1 MKEAFMPQMFLL
13 PGGTGKRAI
22 VWTVLFFLVA
32 QMGLSIYLNRQRP
45 ELRDPAFG
53 FRLQTLQQRLKDDPD
68 SLLVLVLGSSRA
80 MNGLA
85 PLHMPIQL
93 DRNGNK
99 LLIYNFALPGSGSI
113 RELMTLRRLRA
124 AGIKPNCVLIET
136 WPVLWSEDGAFA
148 ERPLVAADELR
159 WSDWT
164 VLSHALPGKLELFAR
179 TLKGNLI
186 PLVSYRSRLLHAGA
200 RGLLPHEMDRGLTRE
215 DADWTCADGTGWL
228 PYRKLP
234 ADADALRREVQKG
247 LLVAAPLL
255 HPLRISPDYDRALND
270 LLDDCRD
277 SGIKTALFLMP
288 EHSECRHWY
297 TPQTHVIVRAYLRQL
312 SEKYACPILDARDWA
327 TDDSFAD
334 FCHLAPWGVPSFS
347 RRFAEEALR
356 PWLLGEPLKDSALL
370 ADDKAARVK

>member
-1 MKEAFMPQMFLL
+1 MSHIFLL

-22 VWTVLFFLVA
+22 VWTALFFFA
-32 QMGLSIYLNRQRP
+32 SQMVLSIYLNCQRP

-53 FRLQTLQQRLKDDPD
+53 FRLQTLQQRLKDNP
-68 SLLVLVLGSSRA
+68 SSSLVLVLGSSRA

-85 PLHMPIQL
+85 PAHMPIQL
-93 DRNGNK
+93 DYNGND
-99 LLIYNFALPGSGSI
+99 LVIYNFALPGSGSI

-124 AGIKPNCVLIET
+124 AGIKPDCVLIET

-164 VLSHALPGKLELFAR
+164 VLSHALPGKIELFAR

-200 RGLLPHEMDRGLTRE
+200 RDFLPRAMDRGLTRE
-215 DADWTCADGTGWL
+215 DADWTCSDGTGWL

-234 ADADALRREVQKG
+234 ADANALRHEVQKG

-255 HPLRISPDYDRALND
+255 HPLRISPDYDRALRD

-277 SGIKTALFLMP
+277 AGIKTALFLMP

-297 TPQTHVIVRAYLRQL
+297 TAQTHAIVRAYLRQL
-312 SEKYACPILDARDWA
+312 REKYSCPVLDARDWA
-327 TDDSFAD
+327 SDDSFAD

-347 RRFAEEALR
+347 RRFAVEALS
-356 PWLLGEPLKDSALL
+356 PWLHGETLKESVLL
-370 ADDKAARVK
+370 AEDKAGSVK